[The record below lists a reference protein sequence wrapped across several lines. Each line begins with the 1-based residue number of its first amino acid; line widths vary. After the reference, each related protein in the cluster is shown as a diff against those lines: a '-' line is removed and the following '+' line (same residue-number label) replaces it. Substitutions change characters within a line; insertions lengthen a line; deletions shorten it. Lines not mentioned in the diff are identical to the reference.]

1 MPLDAESLRRPDF
14 TPGREIAIAD
24 GQKWTFPLPVIE
36 LVPDDND
43 AGFAIAA
50 SAGEG
55 DEYGRLYNRWYES
68 EDLIE
73 SIGSILGMA
82 RLLLR
87 RNYRLSTEDLA
98 QVLRFSLCEWDED
111 GKAMFN
117 AVRDVCTGRGPKPSA
132 AGDE

>member
-1 MPLDAESLRRPDF
+1 MPLDPESLKRPDF
-14 TPGREIAIAD
+14 TPGRQITLAD

-36 LVPDDND
+36 VVPDDEND
-43 AGFAIAA
+43 AGVAIIAYGDG
-50 SAGEG
+50 GE
-55 DEYGRLYNRWYES
+55 YSRLYNRWYAS
-68 EDLIE
+68 DDLID
-73 SIGSILGMA
+73 SIGAVLGMA

-87 RNYRLSTEDLA
+87 RNYALDTAQLA
-98 QVLRFSLCEWDED
+98 TILRVSICEWDED